1 MPGNGAKS
9 DQAEFQFFVDRAGS
23 HPICSTHD
31 ASFSIIDET
40 PFERAIDAGGRRG
53 RCYLTSACSRP
64 DGVAMSNS
72 DQELLGI
79 RDASILLGITTRTL
93 RFYEDRGLIEPRRV
107 GAARVYTRRE
117 TARMQ
122 LILRG
127 KRLGFSLREIR
138 EFLDLYDAD
147 PHQVEQMRV
156 LAQQCRQRIET
167 LTAQQSALAQ
177 TIAELE
183 EMEHA
188 ALERVQSSTPLT
200 PPA

>member
-1 MPGNGAKS
+1 
-9 DQAEFQFFVDRAGS
+9 
-23 HPICSTHD
+23 
-31 ASFSIIDET
+31 
-40 PFERAIDAGGRRG
+40 
-53 RCYLTSACSRP
+53 
-64 DGVAMSNS
+64 MSNS

-93 RFYEDRGLIEPRRV
+93 RFYEDRGLIAPRRV
-107 GAARVYTRRE
+107 GASRVYTRRE

-147 PHQVEQMRV
+147 PRQVEQMRV

-183 EMEHA
+183 EMERA
-188 ALERVQSSTPLT
+188 ALERVQLSIPFTPT
-200 PPA
+200 SETRQTEKR